1 MINEEVAKE
10 TCNLAVRVVTLSEQ
24 RIHQAMQEYI
34 RNKRQQKMYQGAKDQ
49 TVHGKQTVKELI
61 GQNQGVTSVDVSK
74 TELAGFQKIAKKYGV
89 DFAVVKDKN
98 NVPPV
103 YTIFFKARDKDAID
117 NIVREYSNK
126 KAKAKERPSVLAKI
140 KHFKEL
146 VAKKPVEQ
154 KTRKKV
160 PTR

>member
-1 MINEEVAKE
+1 M
-10 TCNLAVRVVTLSEQ
+10 
-24 RIHQAMQEYI
+24 
-34 RNKRQQKMYQGAKDQ
+34 
-49 TVHGKQTVKELI
+49 
-61 GQNQGVTSVDVSK
+61 DVSK
-74 TELAGFQKIAKKYGV
+74 TELAGFQQIAKRYGV

-103 YTIFFKARDKDAID
+103 FTIFFKARDRDAID

-126 KAKAKERPSVLAKI
+126 KARAQERPSVLEKI

-146 VAKKPVEQ
+146 AAKKAQPQ
-154 KTRKKV
+154 KVRKKV